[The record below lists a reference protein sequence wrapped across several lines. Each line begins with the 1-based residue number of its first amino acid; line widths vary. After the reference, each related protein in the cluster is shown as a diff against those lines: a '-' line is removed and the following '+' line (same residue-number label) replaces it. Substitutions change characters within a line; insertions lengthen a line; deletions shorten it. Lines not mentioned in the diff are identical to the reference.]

1 MPFTF
6 LGSQFQQQSK
16 GATCLRKVQALWLLR
31 NEILPLQ
38 VLRRNRSASMFLYFL
53 PKTTSSYHINPYL
66 CLQYAVLGVGA
77 FCGFALWYSG
87 LEREGDKGTE
97 LKRK

>member
-1 MPFTF
+1 
-6 LGSQFQQQSK
+6 
-16 GATCLRKVQALWLLR
+16 
-31 NEILPLQ
+31 
-38 VLRRNRSASMFLYFL
+38 MFLYFL
-53 PKTTSSYHINPYL
+53 PKTTPSYHINPYL

-87 LEREGDKGTE
+87 LERKGDKGTE